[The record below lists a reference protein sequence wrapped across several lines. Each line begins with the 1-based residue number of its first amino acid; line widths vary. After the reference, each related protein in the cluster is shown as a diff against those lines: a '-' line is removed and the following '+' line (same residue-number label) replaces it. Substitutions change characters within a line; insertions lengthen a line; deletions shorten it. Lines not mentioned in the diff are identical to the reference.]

1 MGALDAL
8 LQQRRADGDLCG
20 LGGAVLAAGR
30 TDAEQRRARPAQDG
44 GDIGEVHMDVRV
56 QRDQIRDALH
66 ARQQRAVRGLERL
79 HDADGAIGQLQ
90 QTVVRDDDQ
99 RIDLLAQVLDAE
111 FCLVGTLR
119 AFERERPR
127 DHGDG
132 QSPLLVRRAG
142 HDRAG
147 AGTGAAALAAG
158 DEHHV
163 GALEGLLDIRLMVL
177 GGLHATL
184 GIGTGAESTILVVPQ
199 RDLHIRIGTQQILG
213 VGVDGH
219 EFHVLQAF
227 GDHAIDG
234 VAAGST
240 DTDDLDVGLVVEFSL
255 GDLAHHSLL
264 SLTVT
269 HNSIAVGL
277 TINADSQAC
286 TAF

>member
-1 MGALDAL
+1 
-8 LQQRRADGDLCG
+8 
-20 LGGAVLAAGR
+20 
-30 TDAEQRRARPAQDG
+30 
-44 GDIGEVHMDVRV
+44 
-56 QRDQIRDALH
+56 
-66 ARQQRAVRGLERL
+66 
-79 HDADGAIGQLQ
+79 
-90 QTVVRDDDQ
+90 
-99 RIDLLAQVLDAE
+99 
-111 FCLVGTLR
+111 
-119 AFERERPR
+119 
-127 DHGDG
+127 
-132 QSPLLVRRAG
+132 
-142 HDRAG
+142 
-147 AGTGAAALAAG
+147 
-158 DEHHV
+158 
-163 GALEGLLDIRLMVL
+163 MVL

-184 GIGTGAESTILVVPQ
+184 GIGTGAESTILVVPKEIFTSASE
-199 RDLHIRIGTQQILG
+199 RSKFLG